1 MPGDF
6 FNSAAPLSTTD
17 AGESLER
24 ARLNAK
30 CNQMVDDKAVLET
43 GLSVSTVVKYD
54 STDNRW
60 EALDG
65 TVELTGDEYLGIV
78 TYVASPDTS
87 GQVKTG
93 GVHVD
98 SSLTADT
105 RYYCQSD
112 GSLGSTPT
120 EVEIGHCCAA
130 GQLVLK
136 INGGSGGSGSSASLE
151 AFTVDTLDDDGE
163 PTQITVGTTVYTIT
177 RDANGRLDTLGD
189 GDTTLTMTY
198 DDDGNL
204 SGATAA

>member
-1 MPGDF
+1 MSG
-6 FNSAAPLSTTD
+6 NYVNYATANNAD
-17 AGESLER
+17 ALDTILER
-24 ARLNAK
+24 LRLNTLG
-30 CNQMVDDKAVLET
+30 NQMVDDAAVLET
-43 GLSVSTVVKYD
+43 GLSVGMVVKYD

-98 SSLTADT
+98 SSLTEDT
-105 RYYCQSD
+105 KYYCQSD

-136 INGGSGGSGSSASLE
+136 INGGSGSSGSSASLE
-151 AFTVDTLDDDGE
+151 AFTVDTRDGDGE

-189 GDTTLTMTY
+189 GATTLTMTY